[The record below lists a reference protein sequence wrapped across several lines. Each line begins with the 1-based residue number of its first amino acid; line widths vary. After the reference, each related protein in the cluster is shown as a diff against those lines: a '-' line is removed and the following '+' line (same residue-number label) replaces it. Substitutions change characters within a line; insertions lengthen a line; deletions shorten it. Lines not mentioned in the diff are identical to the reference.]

1 MTHEDLLLP
10 TNRLASVMRAGALK
24 PLIFPTMSDEKIP
37 NSGDFFCF
45 FFSPFCICMKGRIH
59 NSCWRFQFP
68 PASAIALICEG
79 QFFFLGGALL
89 RNEEFISTSL
99 EQESLGVEENGHS
112 IWKEMRDLGDQQ
124 SNTSWRLVLLSR
136 KDRNSKAEMNHWYSW
151 ATRESRRPRLSSY
164 YEISS
169 EGVFVADGNT

>member
-24 PLIFPTMSDEKIP
+24 PLIFPTMPDEKIP
-37 NSGDFFCF
+37 NSRDFFFF
-45 FFSPFCICMKGRIH
+45 FFSPFVYVWKEEYVIVAD
-59 NSCWRFQFP
+59 
-68 PASAIALICEG
+68 ASNFLLRQLSHWFAKAS
-79 QFFFLGGALL
+79 FFLLGGALL